1 LPDQVLTSV
10 TGVELTIALDAG
22 TTGVR
27 ALAYDALAQP
37 LYEAYRELTQYFP
50 RPGEVEHDALEIA
63 RLAVAVLDEVAQWA
77 LASGHEVT
85 AIGIT
90 NQRETVVCF
99 DREHGRVSGRA
110 LVWQDRRGAA
120 LCESLREAGHEARV
134 REVTGLVLDAYFSA
148 SKMHWLLDHGAADD
162 LDAPS
167 LATIDAWLVWW
178 LTGGV
183 NGGVFA
189 TEASNASRT
198 LLFDLDAMTWSRPMR
213 ELFGVDLSMLP
224 EVRPSGGNFGSVSA
238 AVVPAL
244 AGVAITAVLGDQQA
258 ALFGQACFAPGVV
271 KATYGTGAFVL
282 ANTGARPSNPVRGLL
297 TTVAWDLG
305 TLGSV
310 AYALEGSAFIAGAA
324 VQWLRDELG
333 FVAHS
338 SELEALALSVP
349 DSAGVQFVPAFT
361 GLGSPFWD
369 PDARGAIVGL
379 TRASGRAHIARALV
393 EALAYQVRA
402 ITDAFQEGGVAL
414 RELRADGGASMMN
427 HLMQLQASASRLTVR
442 RSASLEA
449 TARGAATLAGLASG
463 RWGSLEELESLWTLD
478 ESFTPEE
485 PLFVDLG
492 YQAWLRATAVA

>member
-1 LPDQVLTSV
+1 MADQVLTSV

-27 ALAYDALAQP
+27 ALAYDEGAEAR
-37 LYEAYRELTQYFP
+37 YEAYRELTQHFP

-63 RLAVAVLDEVAQWA
+63 RLAVEVLDEVARWA
-77 LASGHEVT
+77 RDAGHVT
-85 AIGIT
+85 NAVGIT
-90 NQRETVVCF
+90 NQRETVLCF
-99 DREHGRVSGRA
+99 DRERGEVSGRA
-110 LVWQDRRGAA
+110 LVWQDRRGAP
-120 LCESLREAGHEARV
+120 LCESLRDAGHEPRV

-148 SKMHWLLDHGAADD
+148 SKMHWLLAHGASERM
-162 LDAPS
+162 DAPS
-167 LATIDAWLVWW
+167 LATIDAWLIWW

-183 NGGVFA
+183 NRGVFA

-198 LLFDLDAMTWSRPMR
+198 LLFDLDTLDWSPEMLA
-213 ELFGVDLSMLP
+213 LFGVDRSMLP
-224 EVRPSGGNFGSVSA
+224 DLRPSGGHFGTVSGE
-238 AVVPAL
+238 VIPSL

-282 ANTGARPSNPVRGLL
+282 ANTGERPSSAVPGLL

-305 TLGSV
+305 EHGPV
-310 AYALEGSAFIAGAA
+310 AYALEGSAFVAGAA

-333 FVAHS
+333 FLAHS

-369 PDARGAIVGL
+369 PEARGAIVGL

-393 EALAYQVRA
+393 EALAHQVRA
-402 ITDAFQEGGVAL
+402 ITDAFRQGGVDL
-414 RELRADGGASMMN
+414 RELRADGGASVMD
-427 HLMQLQASASRLTVR
+427 HLMQLQATGSRLTVR

-449 TARGAATLAGLASG
+449 TARGAATLAGLVSGQWAS
-463 RWGSLEELESLWTLD
+463 LDELDSRWTLD
-478 ESFTPEE
+478 ASFTPED
-485 PLFVDLG
+485 PLFVDLS
-492 YQAWLRATAVA
+492 YQAWLRATEVA